1 MNRNELNKHKIEQT
15 LRENGLGDS
24 DQVTI
29 ANIRRAI
36 AMAMSENNEVI
47 KQETIDKTIWT
58 LLNDHGLLE
67 KK

>member
-1 MNRNELNKHKIEQT
+1 LNRKELNEHKIEQT
-15 LRENGLGDS
+15 LRENGLGDN

-47 KQETIDKTIWT
+47 KEETVDKTIWT